1 MHDKCILVV
10 DDEATVRNTIRKY
23 LEREGFA
30 VETAVDGASALE
42 KAHQLQPNLII
53 LDVMLPQVDGIEV
66 LRQLRQHSAV
76 YVLML
81 TAKADEID
89 KVIGLTMGADDYL
102 TKPFSPREL
111 VARVQAILRRDRGND
126 DNGLSLQ
133 FDQLT
138 IDPAARQVQ
147 KNGRYLDLTQTEYDL
162 LFILAR
168 HKGRVLSREQLIEA
182 VWGYDYFGDTRVIDT
197 HIRRL
202 RRKIE
207 DDRANPHYIVTVRGI
222 GYRFDGETP

>member
-1 MHDKCILVV
+1 MLDKRILVV

-30 VETAVDGASALE
+30 VETAVDGVSALE
-42 KAHQLQPNLII
+42 KAQQFQPNLII
-53 LDVMLPQVDGIEV
+53 LDVMLPKVDGIEV
-66 LRQLRQHSAV
+66 LRQLRQDSDV

-111 VARVQAILRRDRGND
+111 VARVQAILRRDRGNEG
-126 DNGLSLQ
+126 NGLLLQ
-133 FDQLT
+133 FGQIT
-138 IDPAARQVQ
+138 IDPAARQVK

-168 HKGRVLSREQLIEA
+168 HNGRVLSREQLIES

-202 RRKIE
+202 RHKIE

-222 GYRFDGETP
+222 GYRFDGEDS